1 MEQQHTQQED
11 RAATNAALPA
21 LETAAGVPA
30 VPAAHGSEASAL
42 PPGAEAAASAPA
54 PQDLSIEKD
63 QLRRAFSG
71 DALAQL
77 EELGGQ
83 SQ

>member
-1 MEQQHTQQED
+1 MEQQQHQSQRIE
-11 RAATNAALPA
+11 RAMLDVTLPA
-21 LETAAGVPA
+21 LETAAGVA
-30 VPAAHGSEASAL
+30 ASPAALPGSGASD
-42 PPGAEAAASAPA
+42 AAAAA
-54 PQDLSIEKD
+54 AAAHDAAMLAKD

-83 SQ
+83 FRQ